1 MTSTAKPPFGL
12 RLPDDMKA
20 WVAARA
26 ADNGRSMN
34 SEITQIIKGE
44 MTAEQPRKRLVLR
57 KPSTSAANVG

>member
-1 MTSTAKPPFGL
+1 MITAAKPFGL

-34 SEITQIIKGE
+34 SEIAQILKAH
-44 MTAEQPRKRLVLR
+44 MTAEQPRKKVVLR
-57 KPSTSAANVG
+57 KPAKAGAL